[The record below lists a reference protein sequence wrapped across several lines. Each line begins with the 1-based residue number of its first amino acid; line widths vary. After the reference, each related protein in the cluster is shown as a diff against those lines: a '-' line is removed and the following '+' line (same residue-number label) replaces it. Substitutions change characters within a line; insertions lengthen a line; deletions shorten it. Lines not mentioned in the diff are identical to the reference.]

1 MCECSNLGSIFYG
14 KKAEDITELVSV
26 IYEINTNYKTWE
38 TEYVCKVCGQK
49 WLEKFES
56 RGHGDVPVTMKIF

>member
-38 TEYVCKVCGQK
+38 TEYVCKVLTFNVDIKTPLRCYN
-49 WLEKFES
+49 
-56 RGHGDVPVTMKIF
+56 